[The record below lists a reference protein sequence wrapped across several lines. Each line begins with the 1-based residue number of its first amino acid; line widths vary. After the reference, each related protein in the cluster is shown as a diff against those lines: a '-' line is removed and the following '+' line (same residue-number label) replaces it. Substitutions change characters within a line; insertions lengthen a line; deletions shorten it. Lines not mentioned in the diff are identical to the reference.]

1 MVYREI
7 YKKKNRIDFLF
18 FLKVMRYIKLK
29 ILIKYLCIDVLV
41 WLMVIFL
48 GGNILVKFMV
58 RV

>member
-1 MVYREI
+1 
-7 YKKKNRIDFLF
+7 
-18 FLKVMRYIKLK
+18 MRYIKLK

-48 GGNILVKFMV
+48 GGNILVEFMV